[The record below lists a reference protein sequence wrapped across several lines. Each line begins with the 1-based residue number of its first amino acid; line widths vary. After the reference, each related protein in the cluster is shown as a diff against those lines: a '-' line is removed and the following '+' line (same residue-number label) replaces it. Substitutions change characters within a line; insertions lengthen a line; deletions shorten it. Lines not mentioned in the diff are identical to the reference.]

1 MVNNASK
8 FRHRI
13 LVLEKKLFY
22 TYLKKEKQ
30 LNSESLAQLK
40 EITTQYPYFESAQ
53 LMLLKNMQEE
63 KDDSFNAQL
72 KKTAITCCDR
82 ATLFY
87 YLNNE
92 RYARFFASKKR
103 EQTSEND
110 RTEVL
115 LDSFLDSL
123 NKKEK
128 KTEESI
134 PEPLNE
140 WDNQSIISTDYLAY
154 LEQTEDEGTSLA
166 NKKDA
171 KPMKHQE
178 LLDNFLEKSS
188 NEEELFSSKKR
199 ERKETPAPPQSV
211 DSLLDSDS
219 FLTETLAQV
228 YIKQKKYE
236 QALTII
242 KRLSLNFPEKSIY
255 FADQIRF
262 LEYLIYNEKNK
273 K

>member
-1 MVNNASK
+1 MFFSY
-8 FRHRI
+8 F
-13 LVLEKKLFY
+13 
-22 TYLKKEKQ
+22 KKEKQ

-40 EITTQYPYFESAQ
+40 EITARYPYFETAQ

-63 KDDSFNAQL
+63 KDDLFDAEL
-72 KKTAITCCDR
+72 KKIAITCCDR
-82 ATLFY
+82 STLFY
-87 YLNNE
+87 YLHDE
-92 RYARFFASKKR
+92 RYARFFAKEKNKQ
-103 EQTSEND
+103 EAGVD
-110 RTEVL
+110 RTKVL

-123 NKKEK
+123 DQKEEKAKKAVSEPETYK
-128 KTEESI
+128 WESA
-134 PEPLNE
+134 
-140 WDNQSIISTDYLAY
+140 SIISSDYLSY
-154 LEQTEDEGTSLA
+154 LEQTEG
-166 NKKDA
+166 KDGLLGQEKEEKES

-178 LLDNFLEKSS
+178 LVDSFLEKST
-188 NEEELFSSKKR
+188 NEDELFTSKNR
-199 ERKETPAPPQSV
+199 EQKEVSETPQSV
-211 DSLLDSDS
+211 DSLLDDDS
-219 FLTETLAQV
+219 FLTETLARV